1 VGRSAVPPVWLVLDA
16 SAINHLD
23 STAVDALEDARET
36 LARRGISLA
45 IAGLHSRPQA
55 MIERS
60 GLAARVGLEMIFPS
74 AEDAADAFQVLV
86 RSDLPENQWTGRA
99 SQDGS

>member
-1 VGRSAVPPVWLVLDA
+1 
-16 SAINHLD
+16 
-23 STAVDALEDARET
+23 
-36 LARRGISLA
+36 
-45 IAGLHSRPQA
+45 